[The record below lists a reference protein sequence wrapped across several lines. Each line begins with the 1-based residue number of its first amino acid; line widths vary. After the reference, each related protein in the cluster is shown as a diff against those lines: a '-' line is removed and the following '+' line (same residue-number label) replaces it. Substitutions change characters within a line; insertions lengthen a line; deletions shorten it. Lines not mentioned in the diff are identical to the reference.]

1 MKEKI
6 LSFTDFRYTISYEK
20 KFSECGTTYKQ
31 TITLYVTKEKLN
43 ELNSI
48 VFPLSYEKNL
58 AQVID
63 LFPNKCKVGKSC
75 SIYISSLKEGMN
87 YTTLSMRNL
96 IAFICGIWYDKRYL
110 DENTCINV
118 KVVNKPIKNS
128 QKDIK
133 MFLLLKD
140 NIKDILPIHTSTS
153 YKENIISCADKI
165 ITCDTKY
172 LFALSFNAICNNKIL
187 DIPIIFVKEIYT
199 NASKE
204 TLSSLILKRYAENGW
219 NTNTMILFPL
229 TDRVKPLSNM
239 KDI

>member
-6 LSFTDFRYTISYEK
+6 LSFTDFRYTISYGK
-20 KFSECGTTYKQ
+20 KISDSGTVYKQ
-31 TITLYVTKEKLN
+31 VITLFMTKEKLI

-140 NIKDILPIHTSTS
+140 NIKNILHIDTSKS
-153 YKENIISCADKI
+153 YRDNIISCADKI

-172 LFALSFNAICNNKIL
+172 LFALSFNAICNKKLL
-187 DIPIIFVKEIYT
+187 DIPIRFVKEIYT

-229 TDRVKPLSNM
+229 TDIIKPLSNI